1 MRTHIE
7 RQLPHTKSGSD
18 VVNKSLRNCII
29 IVVAAV
35 HVVVL
40 RPPTS
45 AIGAIGVP
53 LRIHM

>member
-7 RQLPHTKSGSD
+7 RQLPHIKSGSD
-18 VVNKSLRNCII
+18 VVNKNLRNCII
-29 IVVAAV
+29 IVVAAA
-35 HVVVL
+35 VVP

-45 AIGAIGVP
+45 ATTAIGVT

>member
-18 VVNKSLRNCII
+18 VVNKNLRNCII

-35 HVVVL
+35 HVVVP